1 MHVLRKARRIAR
13 PFIAIALTLLCCCA
27 FAEQTQRR
35 HDPVARWVNE
45 QSHEVMQGTL
55 ALMLLVGD
63 YETVDSAAVT
73 FEGMVLSLG
82 VAEGLKLVVNQP
94 RPRDPN
100 AEDGFPS
107 SHAATAFAFAR
118 GLSDWRSDW
127 SPCVYAFAAGVG
139 WARVEEGYHTT
150 EQVLAGAALGLWIA
164 GISLQSDGLVM
175 RRGSDTDS
183 AMLLGPGDSE
193 AASAFGAGPSVVLWK
208 QRW

>member
-1 MHVLRKARRIAR
+1 MKRLPVMVA
-13 PFIAIALTLLCCCA
+13 ALVLLCCPLP
-27 FAEQTQRR
+27 AEQQSARR
-35 HDPVARWVNE
+35 HDPVARWLNE

-82 VAEGLKLVVNQP
+82 VAEGLKLVVDQP
-94 RPRDPN
+94 RPRDPG

-127 SPCVYAFAAGVG
+127 GPCVYAFAAGVG
-139 WARVEEGYHTT
+139 WARMEEGYHTP

-183 AMLLGPGDSE
+183 AMLLVPGDPG
-193 AASAFGAGPSVVLWK
+193 AASAFSDGPSVVLWK